1 MINLKFQHVNVD
13 YKSAANVYGFA
24 YELTKFFESSST
36 QRPHS
41 SSRLVI
47 SSNQPS
53 DYQHVMVDFVEMQK
67 VNRENRQ
74 IHRRH
79 VAKRLKY

>member
-1 MINLKFQHVNVD
+1 LINLKFQHVNVD

-36 QRPHS
+36 QRSRS

-67 VNRENRQ
+67 VNRENSQ
-74 IHRRH
+74 VRRKH
-79 VAKRLKY
+79 GAKHLRY